1 MLTGFQNI
9 PPPAEAGGAK
19 ILPDMRDRDKWWQF
33 LRGAPASV
41 WNPPKRPKVDKGRRQ
56 YGRDRPHQD
65 DILGPWTP
73 VNPAPPAASPVKE
86 ESMEYE
92 GDWQPDASGDYH
104 RGGFAAPDRYSV
116 STTATELAAGSSA
129 LSASASTADPSASAH
144 YQPPKPTPTL
154 LSDIDSVCPCCHRL
168 PAR

>member
-1 MLTGFQNI
+1 
-9 PPPAEAGGAK
+9 
-19 ILPDMRDRDKWWQF
+19 MRDRDKWWQF

-56 YGRDRPHQD
+56 QQHGRDRPRED

-92 GDWQPDASGDYH
+92 SEWQLETPYGHA

-116 STTATELAAGSSA
+116 STNDTEVAAGSSTHGA
-129 LSASASTADPSASAH
+129 DLTDSSTSAQYT
-144 YQPPKPTPTL
+144 PPKPTPTL
-154 LSDIDSVCPCCHRL
+154 LKDIDSVGLSLSP
-168 PAR
+168 PARC